1 MGLLLGFPM
10 TDGTEAPP
18 LLDVAV
24 DDDLLKLLRKYPL
37 PAKLADTD
45 MNQEEIGQ
53 AFDVSVNTVSKWI
66 REGMP
71 VAQVGGNGR
80 AYVLRLSHCWA
91 WRRSIEADS
100 AARTKHNEN
109 QISMLRAELLG
120 VEIDSQAAQLSARE
134 RRELAEADMRWSEAQ
149 RKRRQLVP
157 LTDVLD
163 LLEALGRIVRN
174 GIEAMP
180 DRLER
185 ELDLTPAQVAAV
197 KRAGDDMLTTWADE
211 IDEAELRERD
221 VADAELGASLMI

>member
-1 MGLLLGFPM
+1 M